1 MKDTQVPPIDPDL
14 DALLEVERRAVAPV
28 PALERVWSR
37 IESPSPGGGEAHA
50 PRAMGHGLRFGV
62 TALGAAFLAGG
73 VAGFAAH
80 AALRPPAGTRVVYV
94 DRTPP
99 PPQRE
104 PEAAGEA
111 PSSEAV
117 ATAQASS
124 EPAPRAIPRGS
135 SAAPSS
141 LSAERVLLD
150 EARSALATGDA
161 ARALGLVDA
170 HARRF
175 SRPQLSEERE
185 ALAVQALVA
194 LGRYD
199 EARARA
205 ARFRAAAPNSL
216 FLPAIEASLASIP

>member
-1 MKDTQVPPIDPDL
+1 MNDPGLPPLDPDL
-14 DALLEVERRAVAPV
+14 DALLDVERRAVAPAS
-28 PALERVWSR
+28 ALERVWSR
-37 IESPSPGGGEAHA
+37 IESPSPGGGEPHP
-50 PRAMGHGLRFGV
+50 PRPLRPGMHFGLP
-62 TALGAAFLAGG
+62 ALGAAFLAGG

-80 AALRPPAGTRVVYV
+80 SALGPPAASHVVYV

-99 PPQRE
+99 PSPQQ
-104 PEAAGEA
+104 PEVAGEIA
-111 PSSEAV
+111 SSQAA
-117 ATAQASS
+117 ATTQASV
-124 EPAPRAIPRGS
+124 EPAPRVTPRG
-135 SAAPSS
+135 AASTTSS